1 MTEQTSP
8 APPKANAAAAQA
20 DQQPGKTHSGPSP
33 LDIPARPGT
42 PKPAS
47 RPAPSAHVPAAQ
59 PGAQPAAAQQHSP
72 AGANQPAKSQHAADQ
87 TAAQGTPPQATPT
100 QAVTARV
107 TGAQALVLALEQ
119 VGVEVVF
126 GIPGGAVLPAYDPLL
141 DSNKIRHILVRHEQG
156 AGHAATGYAQAT
168 GRTGVCMATSGPGAT
183 NLVTPL
189 ADAYMDS
196 VAVVAITGQVPSN
209 LIGTDGFQEADISG
223 ITLPITKHNFLVTNP
238 GDIARTIGEAFHLA
252 STGRPGPVLVDI
264 AKDAMQAMTDFTWPV
279 PFDLPGYHPVT
290 RPHSRQVR
298 EAARMI
304 TEAKKP
310 VLYVGGG
317 VIKAKAAEELR
328 TLAELTG
335 APVVTTLMA
344 RGAFPDSHRQN
355 LGMPGMHGRVAAVGA
370 LQKADLIVALGARFD
385 DRVTGK
391 LDTFAPD
398 ALIVHA
404 DIDPAEISKNRRAD
418 VPIVGD
424 CKEVISDLIAAV
436 QAEHAHDRTG
446 DRTEWWAQLDQWR
459 SRYPLGYD
467 DPDDGSLAPQYVIER
482 IGKLVGPEAIYVAG
496 VGQHQMWA
504 AQFIGYEHPATW
516 INSGGAGTMGFAVP
530 AAMGAKVGKPDTSV
544 WAIDGDGC
552 FQMTNQE
559 LATCAIEDIPVKI
572 AVINNGNLGMVRQW
586 QTLFYDQRYSNT
598 NLGDKKA
605 EVAGT
610 RIPDFVKL
618 AEAYGCIGLRCE
630 RKEDVDVIIE
640 QAMAINDQPV
650 VIDFVVHADAMVWPM
665 VAAGT
670 SNDDIKFARGMAPDW
685 DGADE

>member
-1 MTEQTSP
+1 MTEQSSP
-8 APPKANAAAAQA
+8 VPAKAHA
-20 DQQPGKTHSGPSP
+20 PSP
-33 LDIPARPGT
+33 LDIPART
-42 PKPAS
+42 AASKPAS
-47 RPAPSAHVPAAQ
+47 PRPAAA
-59 PGAQPAAAQQHSP
+59 AQPAATAQP
-72 AGANQPAKSQHAADQ
+72 AGAPQQAGAPQPAAPPRPHHASAS
-87 TAAQGTPPQATPT
+87 P
-100 QAVTARV
+100 VRV
-107 TGAQALVLALEQ
+107 SGAQALVLALER
-119 VGVEVVF
+119 VGVDVVF

-141 DSNKIRHILVRHEQG
+141 DSKVIRHILVRHEQG

-196 VAVVAITGQVPSN
+196 VPVVAITGQVSTN

-223 ITLPITKHNFLVTNP
+223 ITYPVTKHNFLVTKP
-238 GDIARTIGEAFHLA
+238 EDIARTIGEAFHLA

-264 AKDAMQAMTDFTWPV
+264 AKDAMQATTEFTWPV

-304 TEAKKP
+304 AEAKRP

-317 VIKAKAAEELR
+317 VIKADAAQELK

-344 RGAFPDSHRQN
+344 RGAFPDSHWLH
-355 LGMPGMHGRVAAVGA
+355 LGMPGMHGTVAAVGA

-391 LDTFAPD
+391 LDSFAPD

-424 CKEVISDLIAAV
+424 CKEVIAELVTAV
-436 QAEHAHDRTG
+436 TTDREHGLKG
-446 DRTEWWAQLDQWR
+446 DYAEWWVQLSQWR
-459 SRYPLGYD
+459 SKYPVGYD
-467 DPDDGSLAPQYVIER
+467 EPGDGSLAPQYVIER
-482 IGKLVGPEAIYVAG
+482 IGKLAGPEAVYLAG

-504 AQFIGYEHPATW
+504 AQFIGYENPRTW

-530 AAMGAKVGKPDTSV
+530 AAMGAKVGLPEAMV

-559 LATCAIEDIPVKI
+559 LATCAIEGIPVKI
-572 AVINNGNLGMVRQW
+572 AIINNGSLGMVRQW
-586 QTLFYDQRYSNT
+586 QTLFYNERYSNT
-598 NLGDKKA
+598 NLGDKKT
-605 EVAGT
+605 ELRGT

-630 RKEDVDVIIE
+630 RKEDVDAVIE

-650 VIDFVVHADAMVWPM
+650 VIDFIVHKDAMVWPM

-670 SNDDIKFARGMAPDW
+670 SNDDIKFARGMAPEW
-685 DGADE
+685 DSTEE

>member
-8 APPKANAAAAQA
+8 VPPKAHA
-20 DQQPGKTHSGPSP
+20 PSP
-33 LDIPARPGT
+33 LDIPARTAAQQP
-42 PKPAS
+42 PKSAP
-47 RPAPSAHVPAAQ
+47 RPAASAPPAPAPAPAPAAPAAQ
-59 PGAQPAAAQQHSP
+59 PSAA
-72 AGANQPAKSQHAADQ
+72 
-87 TAAQGTPPQATPT
+87 
-100 QAVTARV
+100 QAVTAPVRV
-107 TGAQALVLALEQ
+107 TGAQALVLAMEK

-141 DSNKIRHILVRHEQG
+141 DSKQIRHILVRHEQG

-168 GRTGVCMATSGPGAT
+168 GRIGVCMATSGPGAT

-196 VAVVAITGQVPSN
+196 VPVVAITGQVSTS

-223 ITLPITKHNFLVTNP
+223 ITYPITKHNFLVTRP
-238 GDIARTIGEAFHLA
+238 EDIARTIGEAFHLA
-252 STGRPGPVLVDI
+252 GTGRPGPVLVDI
-264 AKDAMQAMTDFTWPV
+264 AKDAMQASTDFSWPV
-279 PFDLPGYHPVT
+279 AFDLPGYHPVT

-298 EAARMI
+298 EAAKMMA
-304 TEAKKP
+304 EAKRP

-317 VIKAKAAEELR
+317 VIKAEASAELLQ
-328 TLAELTG
+328 LADLTG

-344 RGAFPDSHRQN
+344 RGAFPDSHPLN
-355 LGMPGMHGRVAAVGA
+355 LGMPGMHGTVAAVGA

-391 LDTFAPD
+391 LDSFAPD

-424 CKEVISDLIAAV
+424 CREVIIELTAAV
-436 QAEHAHDRTG
+436 AADHQHGRKG
-446 DRTEWWAQLDQWR
+446 DYAQWWVQLDHLRQK
-459 SRYPLGYD
+459 YPLGYD
-467 DPDDGSLAPQYVIER
+467 QADDGSLAPQYVIER
-482 IGKLVGPEAIYVAG
+482 IGAKVGPDGVYLAG

-504 AQFIGYEHPATW
+504 AQFIGYEKPRTW

-530 AAMGAKVGKPDTSV
+530 AAMGAKVGLPDAQV

-559 LATCAIEDIPVKI
+559 LATCAIEGIAVKI

-586 QTLFYDQRYSNT
+586 QTLFYNERYSNT
-598 NLGDKKA
+598 NLGDKKTEA
-605 EVAGT
+605 NGT

-630 RKEDVDVIIE
+630 RPEDVDAVIE

-650 VIDFVVHADAMVWPM
+650 VIDFIVHKDAMVWPM

-670 SNDDIKFARGMAPDW
+670 SNDAISYARGIAPQWEEDSQ
-685 DGADE
+685 